1 MTSKYNA
8 TVVGK
13 LMVTP
18 DIMILRVN
26 TDTPRDPFTSGQYT
40 VLGLYGSEARS
51 LNSEEEYK
59 ASDPQKLIQRAYSI
73 ASHREGGNEIE
84 FYISQ
89 VKTGQLTPRLFNLKV
104 GDRLYVS
111 ERIVGMF
118 KLSDTP
124 ANMNIAMIATGTGV
138 APYMSFLRSHIA
150 ERSQDKMAIIH
161 GATHQWDLG
170 YYSELSFLA
179 NAFPNFHYIPTVTE
193 PDETWHG
200 YGLWIEEI
208 LEKKVLSEQSGI
220 EFDPEKTHV
229 FLCGNPNMIKS
240 VSGWLEE
247 NYGYVKHTKRTPG
260 SLHVE
265 EF

>member
-26 TDTPRDPFTSGQYT
+26 TDAPRDSFESGQYT
-40 VLGLYGSEARS
+40 VLGLYGKEARS
-51 LNSEEEYK
+51 LNSEEEFK
-59 ASDPQKLIQRAYSI
+59 PSDPEKLIQRAYSI
-73 ASHREGGNEIE
+73 ASHRAGGNEIE

-89 VKTGQLTPRLFNLKV
+89 VKTGQLTPRLFNLNV
-104 GDRLYVS
+104 GDRMYIS

-118 KLSDTP
+118 KLSETP
-124 ANMNIAMIATGTGV
+124 ANTNIAMIATGTGV

-150 ERSQDKMAIIH
+150 ERTQDKMAIIH

-179 NAFPNFHYIPTVTE
+179 STFPNLHYLPTVTE

-200 YGLWIEEI
+200 HSLWIEEM
-208 LEKKVLSEQSGI
+208 LEQKVLSEKAGI
-220 EFDPEKTHV
+220 DFDPEKTHV

-240 VSGWLEE
+240 VSSWLEE